1 MITIEL
7 DQPAYAPGSELTG
20 RVTSA
25 VRVDSATVSVAWETS
40 GKGTTDRAVIDRQ
53 VLPTAPDGGNVY
65 FFTLTLPLL
74 PLSYAG
80 NLLKI
85 TWSITAQTTM
95 GEVTREFLLQW
106 P

>member
-7 DQPAYAPGSELTG
+7 DQQAYAPGSELTG

-25 VRVDSATVSVAWETS
+25 VPVESVAVSVAWETS
-40 GKGTTDRAVIDRQ
+40 GKGTTDRAVIERQ
-53 VLPTAPDGGNVY
+53 VLPTAQGGGNVY
-65 FFTLTLPLL
+65 SFKVTLPLL
-74 PLSYAG
+74 PLSYFG
-80 NLLKI
+80 NLLKV
-85 TWSITAQTTM
+85 TWSITAQTIM